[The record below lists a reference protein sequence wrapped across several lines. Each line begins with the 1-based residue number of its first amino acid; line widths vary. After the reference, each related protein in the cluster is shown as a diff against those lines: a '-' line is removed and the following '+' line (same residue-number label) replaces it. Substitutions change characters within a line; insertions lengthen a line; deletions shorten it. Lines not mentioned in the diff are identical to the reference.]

1 MFSDTIV
8 DWAGAQENNT
18 PDLISRYDAEFD
30 IPMRH
35 RYAIGVLRMVE
46 ASGPRWPMAVRV
58 GSYWCE
64 IIRADVEYDLLEGLR
79 LVSLS
84 RAMGEQL
91 GRDCMAGTV
100 TPGDT
105 FKPYAA
111 ARWSDGSG
119 KILYRLGSFAR
130 ARMAFESGK
139 EIANKYN
146 LWWCLP
152 DIESNFIRARFE
164 EMRQTYGPAFM
175 ANGLIQLVAELENLR
190 ARLVQGSD
198 GHSVSLAG
206 EHAGEHSVRQK
217 EFLRG
222 YSSVLHNLAVA
233 YREQDNLDDSLSASR
248 ASLAISERLDD
259 FYRIGQ
265 SLNHQARCQ
274 PDKAIDLYTKLEE
287 GDWRRGQL
295 IARQNLARLR
305 GGIQGVN
312 MLRDVLKDLGSGSED
327 GMSTGFDIDLR
338 SFSSRYFDELVTDL
352 AKTLGS
358 VDPLRYRTLLEE
370 AGAQRLEM
378 ARSVRRVVAT
388 PAYKR
393 AYAAAVR
400 PNFLERVA
408 DFLADGDTADHE
420 KMEQTFALTEESS
433 ARELLDLLSSVN
445 LPRLG
450 RPPLTAVAAA
460 RPAVTEPAPVAPP
473 RIEAR
478 QEGTRSRRQGLRRDG
493 LREASGA
500 REEAVRATLAA
511 RETEFEAQFLHQ
523 PLDSAPHDPEI
534 THRVR
539 MFTVNNPGTC
549 IVRYFNYGPGKV
561 THLGAFVF
569 RGGTLTCVKGI
580 PYEELQAIRR
590 NLNID
595 CPPTKEESERI
606 WNLFIAPI
614 WETANAGGTLNHL
627 VVIPVD
633 ELFSLPLHVASPP
646 GARTLPLAAMV
657 PMSQSVSATAFV
669 GRSRYLLKRQ
679 PVEPDDDLAA
689 IVVADPG
696 QRAAPAQNAAPGQN
710 PGQVPDHREN
720 GEEEELAFGDELVGT
735 GWPAEQIVIA
745 GDRPRRLAGPVQ
757 VHPADWDGVAA
768 ITETRPEFF
777 VYAGHGRY
785 YRSFGQ
791 LGPSLELAGDDL
803 LTQYDV
809 ALRLRLPRNKL
820 SIVGACLAGQGEQT
834 GGGDVVGF
842 LRTFIAA
849 GAGAVCIP
857 LWSVLNSAMVDT
869 GRALLAASRSALS
882 AQNRTFDVVQVL
894 HDRYREVARHHRSD
908 FEDMVEDMPL
918 SLYL

>member
-8 DWAGAQENNT
+8 DWASAQEKNT
-18 PDLISRYDAEFD
+18 PDFISRYDAEFD

-35 RYAIGVLRMVE
+35 RYATGVLRMVE
-46 ASGPRWPMAVRV
+46 AFGTKWPMTVRV
-58 GSYWCE
+58 GAYWCE

-79 LVSLS
+79 MVSLS
-84 RAMGEQL
+84 RDAGEQL
-91 GRDCMAGTV
+91 CEECMAGMV
-100 TPGDT
+100 DPGDE
-105 FKPYAA
+105 FKPYVA
-111 ARWSDGSG
+111 ARWSDGTG

-130 ARMAFESGK
+130 ARMAFESARD
-139 EIANKYN
+139 IAKRCN

-152 DIESNFIRARFE
+152 DIESNFIRSRFE
-164 EMRQTYGPAFM
+164 EMKQTYGPTFV
-175 ANGLIQLVAELENLR
+175 ANGLLELVTELENVR
-190 ARLVQGSD
+190 FRLSQGLESR
-198 GHSVSLAG
+198 SVSLEG
-206 EHAGEHSVRQK
+206 DPGVREK

-222 YSSVLHNLAVA
+222 YSSILHNLAVA
-233 YREQDNLDDSLSASR
+233 YREQENLGDSLEASR
-248 ASLAISERLDD
+248 ESLVISEGLHD

-274 PDKAIDLYTKLEE
+274 PEKAIELYEKLEKGE
-287 GDWRRGQL
+287 WRRGRL
-295 IARQNLARLR
+295 IARQNLARLS
-305 GGIQGVN
+305 GGIDGIN
-312 MLRDVLKDLGSGSED
+312 MLRDVLKFLGGGSED

-338 SFSSRYFDELVTDL
+338 SFSSRFFDELVQDL
-352 AKTLGS
+352 GKTLGTS
-358 VDPLRYRTLLEE
+358 DPSHYRTLLEE
-370 AGAQRLEM
+370 ASTRRLEM

-408 DFLADGDTADHE
+408 DLLADSDTADRE
-420 KMEQTFALTEESS
+420 KMEQAFALTEESS

-445 LPRLG
+445 LPQLG
-450 RPPLTAVAAA
+450 RPPLTAETVE
-460 RPAVTEPAPVAPP
+460 RPAASEPSTISAPRTEPQ
-473 RIEAR
+473 R
-478 QEGTRSRRQGLRRDG
+478 GDTRSRRQGLRRDG
-493 LREASGA
+493 LREAIGGK
-500 REEAVRATLAA
+500 EEAVRATLAA

-523 PLDSAPHDPEI
+523 PLDSTPHDPEV

-549 IVRYFNYGPGKV
+549 IVRYFSYGPGKV

-569 RGGTLTCVKGI
+569 QGGNLECVKGI
-580 PYEELQAIRR
+580 PYEELKAIVKDLDI
-590 NLNID
+590 NF
-595 CPPTKEESERI
+595 PPTKEESERI
-606 WNLFIAPI
+606 WNLLIAPI
-614 WETANAGGTLNHL
+614 WETANADGNLNHL
-627 VVIPVD
+627 VIIPVD
-633 ELFSLPLHVASPP
+633 DLFSLPLHVASPP
-646 GARTLPLAAMV
+646 GANTLPLAAMV
-657 PMSQSVSATAFV
+657 PVSQSVSATAFV
-669 GRSRYLLKRQ
+669 GRGRSLLKCQ

-689 IVVADPG
+689 IIVADPS
-696 QRAAPAQNAAPGQN
+696 QNT
-710 PGQVPDHREN
+710 DHHNTSET
-720 GEEEELAFGDELVGT
+720 ETLVFGDELVGT
-735 GWPAEQIVIA
+735 GWPAEQILIA
-745 GDRPRRLAGPVQ
+745 GDRPHQLKGSVR
-757 VHPADWDGVAA
+757 VHQADWAGVEA
-768 ITETRPEFF
+768 ITEARPEFF

-869 GRALLAASRSALS
+869 GRALLAASRAALS
-882 AQNRTFDVVQVL
+882 TPTRTFDVVQVL
-894 HDRYREVARHHRSD
+894 HKRYFDIARQYGSD
-908 FEDMVEDMPL
+908 FEEMVENMPL